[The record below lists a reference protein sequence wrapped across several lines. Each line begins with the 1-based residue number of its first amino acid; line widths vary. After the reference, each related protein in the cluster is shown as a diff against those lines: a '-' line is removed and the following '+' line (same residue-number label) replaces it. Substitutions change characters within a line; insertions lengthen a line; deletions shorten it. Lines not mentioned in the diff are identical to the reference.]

1 MINKINKKKL
11 KKVINSLMII
21 GMFVLLF
28 SVSRP
33 AFAVASGVCFGS
45 GSPSAISMIGCFIE
59 WIPIQNDVLVT
70 LLCFQN
76 T

>member
-11 KKVINSLMII
+11 KKVINSLIII

-33 AFAVASGVCFGS
+33 AFAVASGVDNNDS
-45 GSPSAISMIGCFIE
+45 G
-59 WIPIQNDVLVT
+59 
-70 LLCFQN
+70 
-76 T
+76 

>member
-33 AFAVASGVCFGS
+33 AFAVASGVDKTTGRTTQEQMPFFS
-45 GSPSAISMIGCFIE
+45 
-59 WIPIQNDVLVT
+59 WIF
-70 LLCFQN
+70 LLKLGFSFDMDRV
-76 T
+76 